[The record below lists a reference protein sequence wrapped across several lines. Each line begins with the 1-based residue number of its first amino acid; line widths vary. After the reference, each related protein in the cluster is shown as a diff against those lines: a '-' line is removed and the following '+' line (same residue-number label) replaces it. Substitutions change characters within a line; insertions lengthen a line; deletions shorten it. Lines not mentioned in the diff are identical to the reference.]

1 MPTNTVLAANA
12 MTFSTGRLIPIVAA
26 FVSSSRIAIR
36 PMPSL
41 VRRIHQVIS
50 SWRARIATSA

>member
-1 MPTNTVLAANA
+1 MNA
-12 MTFSTGRLIPIVAA
+12 MTFCTGRLMPIVAA
-26 FVSSSRIAIR
+26 LVSSSRIAIR

-50 SWRARIATSA
+50 SWRAKMATST

>member
-1 MPTNTVLAANA
+1 MPTKTVLAMKA
-12 MTFSTGRLIPIVAA
+12 MIFSTGRLMPIVAA
-26 FVSSSRIAIR
+26 LVSSSRIAIR

-50 SWRARIATSA
+50 SCSARITTSA